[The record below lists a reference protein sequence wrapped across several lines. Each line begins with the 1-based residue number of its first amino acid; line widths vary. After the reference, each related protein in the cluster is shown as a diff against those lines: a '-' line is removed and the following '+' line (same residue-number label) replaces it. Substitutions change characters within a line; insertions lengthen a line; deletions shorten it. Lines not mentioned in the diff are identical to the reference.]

1 MIRFWKIDSI
11 EHQGVEGLQ
20 FQNHFALT
28 IKSRLNMDRAKQS
41 NLFVLKLIHT
51 LIWLFFNVVL
61 FYMAYA
67 VVVNKIDKYVWIGIG
82 LILLEGIVLLIFG
95 RMCPLTVL
103 ARRYS
108 DSNKDNFDI
117 FLPNWLARHNK
128 LIYTTLFV
136 VICILLAF
144 RVLGK

>member
-11 EHQGVEGLQ
+11 ENQGVEGLQ

-28 IKSRLNMDRAKQS
+28 IKSRLYMDRAKQS

-103 ARRYS
+103 ARKYS
-108 DSNKDNFDI
+108 DSTKDNFDI

-144 RVLGK
+144 RLHGK

>member
-1 MIRFWKIDSI
+1 
-11 EHQGVEGLQ
+11 
-20 FQNHFALT
+20 
-28 IKSRLNMDRAKQS
+28 MDRSKHS

-103 ARRYS
+103 ARKYS
-108 DSNKDNFDI
+108 DSTKDNFDI

-144 RVLGK
+144 RLHGK